1 MERIEAIE
9 FATKVMGIELV
20 KAKKMATAQ
29 LIKKIETWKTEHP
42 VIEEAVKKTEEIKT
56 KAKVVKGQFIVG
68 WKEGEHIRALKYCSI
83 KRHGATCQTIIDS
96 IATPE
101 KMARVHVYKKEST
114 AQKQIKIMQCIDPVK
129 YAGLQIIVR

>member
-9 FATKVMGIELV
+9 FATKTMGIELA

-29 LIKKIETWKTEHP
+29 LIKKVEAWKVAHP
-42 VIEEAVKKTEEIKT
+42 VIEEKPAE

-68 WKEGEHIRALKYCSI
+68 WKNGEHIRALKYCSI
-83 KRHGATCQTIIDS
+83 KRHGATCQTIVDS

-101 KMARVHVYKKEST
+101 KMARIHVYKKEAT
-114 AQKQIKIMQCIDPVK
+114 ARKQITIMQEIDPVK
-129 YAGLQIIVR
+129 YANLQVISK